1 MKYLS
6 QSFCIFLLI
15 LPFLSGGQA
24 GQKPNVILIY
34 VDDLGF
40 GDLSCYGSKTIKTPN
55 IDRIAKKGLLFTRAH
70 TTSATCTP
78 SRYSLLT
85 GVYAFRR
92 KDTGIATGDA
102 SALIPAGQQ
111 TVATIFSQAG
121 YHTAVI
127 GKWHLGLGPVG
138 GPNWNGKIE
147 HGPLDI
153 GFKEA
158 FILPATGDR
167 VPCVYIENDH
177 VRNLD
182 GQDPIEVNYLKKIGN
197 QPTGK
202 ENPELLK
209 MKHSHGH
216 DNTIVN
222 GVGRIGFMVGGK
234 QALWDD
240 EDMAQTL
247 ANKAKSFMVRNK
259 KNPFFLYF
267 ATHDIHVPRI
277 PNSRFLG
284 KSGFGNRGDALLQL
298 DDTVGQLMK
307 TLDSLHL
314 NSNTLII
321 LTSDNGPVVDDG
333 YIDGSKE
340 NLGLHQP
347 AGILRGGKYSSFEAG
362 TRVPFIVKWPKHV
375 HVGHSNAMI
384 SQIDFLASM
393 SQLLRKTFDG
403 NSAKDSQAN
412 LNAWLGKDKIGRDYI
427 IEQAGTLA
435 IKKGDWK
442 FIKSGKGA
450 KFNALVNIEL
460 GNDSEE
466 QLYNLKSDPKE
477 KINLAADHK
486 EKIVDLKSLL
496 EQEMNK

>member
-1 MKYLS
+1 MK
-6 QSFCIFLLI
+6 
-15 LPFLSGGQA
+15 FLSSIKVLLFVCVSFLTF
-24 GQKPNVILIY
+24 GQKPNVIVIY

-40 GDLSCYGSKTIKTPN
+40 GDLGCYGSKTIKTPN
-55 IDRIAKKGLLFTRAH
+55 IDQLARKGLLFTQAH

-78 SRYSLLT
+78 SRYSLLK
-85 GVYAFRR
+85 GEYAFRR
-92 KDTGIATGDA
+92 KDTGVATGDA

-111 TVATIFSQAG
+111 TVATIFSKAG
-121 YHTAVI
+121 YNTAAI
-127 GKWHLGLGPVG
+127 GKWHLGLGPAG

-182 GQDPIEVNYLKKIGN
+182 IQDPIEVNYLKKIGSM
-197 QPTGK
+197 PTGK
-202 ENPELLK
+202 ENPELLN

-247 ANKAKSFMVRNK
+247 ANKAKSFMARNQ

-277 PNSRFLG
+277 PHSRFLG

-298 DDTVGQLMK
+298 DDSVGQLMK
-307 TLDSLHL
+307 TLDSLRL
-314 NSNTLII
+314 TSNTLVI

-362 TRVPFIVKWPKHV
+362 TRVPFIVKWPKQV
-375 HVGHSNAMI
+375 QAGKSNALI
-384 SQIDFLASM
+384 SQIDFLATM
-393 SQLLRKTFDG
+393 NQLLGTEYNE
-403 NSAKDSQAN
+403 NSAKDSKAN
-412 LNAWLGKDKIGRDYI
+412 LNAWLGKDKIGREYI

-450 KFNALVNIEL
+450 RLNPLVNIEL
-460 GNDSEE
+460 GNDSED
-466 QLYNLKSDPKE
+466 QLYNLKTDPTEKNNVSTAQKE
-477 KINLAADHK
+477 KSA
-486 EKIVDLKSLL
+486 ELKSLL

>member
-1 MKYLS
+1 MK
-6 QSFCIFLLI
+6 
-15 LPFLSGGQA
+15 FLSSIKVLLFVCVSFLTF
-24 GQKPNVILIY
+24 GQKPNVIVIY

-40 GDLSCYGSKTIKTPN
+40 GDLGCYGSKTIKTPN
-55 IDRIAKKGLLFTRAH
+55 IDQLARKGLLFTQAH

-78 SRYSLLT
+78 SRYSLLK
-85 GVYAFRR
+85 GEYAFRR
-92 KDTGIATGDA
+92 KDTGVATGDA

-111 TVATIFSQAG
+111 TVATIFSKAG
-121 YHTAVI
+121 YNTAAI
-127 GKWHLGLGPVG
+127 GKWHLGLGPLG

-182 GQDPIEVNYLKKIGN
+182 IKDPIEVNYLKKIGSM
-197 QPTGK
+197 PTGK

-247 ANKAKSFMVRNK
+247 ANKAKSFMIRNQK
-259 KNPFFLYF
+259 SPFFLYF

-277 PNSRFLG
+277 PHSRFLG

-298 DDTVGQLMK
+298 DDSVGQLMK
-307 TLDSLHL
+307 TLDSLRL
-314 NSNTLII
+314 TSNTLVI

-362 TRVPFIVKWPKHV
+362 TRVPFIVKWPKQV
-375 HVGHSNAMI
+375 QAGKSNALI
-384 SQIDFLASM
+384 SQIDFLATM
-393 SQLLRKTFDG
+393 NQLLGTEYNE
-403 NSAKDSQAN
+403 NSAKDSKSN
-412 LNAWLGKDKIGRDYI
+412 LNAWLGKDKIGREYI

-450 KFNALVNIEL
+450 RLNPLVNIEL
-460 GNDSEE
+460 GNDSED
-466 QLYNLKSDPKE
+466 QLYNLKTDPTEKNNVSTAQKE
-477 KINLAADHK
+477 KSA
-486 EKIVDLKSLL
+486 ELKSLL
-496 EQEMNK
+496 EQELNK

>member
-1 MKYLS
+1 MK
-6 QSFCIFLLI
+6 
-15 LPFLSGGQA
+15 FLSSIKVLLFVCISFFTF
-24 GQKPNVILIY
+24 GQKPNVIVIY

-40 GDLSCYGSKTIKTPN
+40 GDLGCYGSKTIKTPN
-55 IDRIAKKGLLFTRAH
+55 IDQLARKGLLFTQAH

-78 SRYSLLT
+78 SRYSLLK
-85 GVYAFRR
+85 GEYAFRR
-92 KDTGIATGDA
+92 KDTGVATGDA

-111 TVATIFSQAG
+111 TVATIFSKAG
-121 YHTAVI
+121 YNTAAI
-127 GKWHLGLGPVG
+127 GKWHLGLGPLG

-177 VRNLD
+177 VRNLNA
-182 GQDPIEVNYLKKIGN
+182 QDPIEVNYLKKIGSM
-197 QPTGK
+197 PTGK

-247 ANKAKSFMVRNK
+247 ANKAKSFMVRNQ

-277 PNSRFLG
+277 PHSRFLG

-298 DDTVGQLMK
+298 DDSVGQLMK

-314 NSNTLII
+314 VSNTLVI

-362 TRVPFIVKWPKHV
+362 TRVPFIVKWPKQV
-375 HVGHSNAMI
+375 PVGKSNALI
-384 SQIDFLASM
+384 SQIDFLATM
-393 SQLLRKTFDG
+393 NQLLGTEYNE
-403 NSAKDSQAN
+403 NSAKDSKAN
-412 LNAWLGKDKIGRDYI
+412 LNAWLGKDKIGREYI

-450 KFNALVNIEL
+450 KFNSQVNIEL
-460 GNDSEE
+460 GNDSED
-466 QLYNLKSDPKE
+466 QLYNLKTDPIEKNNVSTAQKE
-477 KINLAADHK
+477 KSA
-486 EKIVDLKSLL
+486 ELKSLL
-496 EQEMNK
+496 EHEMNK

>member
-1 MKYLS
+1 MK
-6 QSFCIFLLI
+6 
-15 LPFLSGGQA
+15 FLSSIKVLLFVCVSFLTF
-24 GQKPNVILIY
+24 GQKPNVIVIY

-40 GDLSCYGSKTIKTPN
+40 GDLGCYGSKTIKTPN
-55 IDRIAKKGLLFTRAH
+55 IDQLARKGLLFTQAH

-78 SRYSLLT
+78 SRYSLLK
-85 GVYAFRR
+85 GEYAFRR
-92 KDTGIATGDA
+92 KDTGVATGDA

-111 TVATIFSQAG
+111 TVATIFSKAG
-121 YHTAVI
+121 YNTAAI
-127 GKWHLGLGPVG
+127 GKWHLGLGPLG

-177 VRNLD
+177 VRNLNA
-182 GQDPIEVNYLKKIGN
+182 QDPIEVNYLKKIGSM
-197 QPTGK
+197 PTGK

-247 ANKAKSFMVRNK
+247 ANKAKSFMIRNQK
-259 KNPFFLYF
+259 SPFFLYF

-277 PNSRFLG
+277 PHSRFLG

-298 DDTVGQLMK
+298 DDSVGQLMK
-307 TLDSLHL
+307 TLDSLRL
-314 NSNTLII
+314 TPNTLVI

-362 TRVPFIVKWPKHV
+362 TRVPFIVKWPKQV
-375 HVGHSNAMI
+375 QAGKSNALI
-384 SQIDFLASM
+384 SQIDFLATM
-393 SQLLRKTFDG
+393 NQLLGTEYNE
-403 NSAKDSQAN
+403 NSAKDSKAN
-412 LNAWLGKDKIGRDYI
+412 LNAWLGKDKIGREYI

-450 KFNALVNIEL
+450 RLNPLVNIEL
-460 GNDSEE
+460 GNDSED
-466 QLYNLKSDPKE
+466 QLYNLKTDPTEKNNVSTAQKE
-477 KINLAADHK
+477 KSA
-486 EKIVDLKSLL
+486 ELKSLL
-496 EQEMNK
+496 ENE

>member
-1 MKYLS
+1 MK
-6 QSFCIFLLI
+6 
-15 LPFLSGGQA
+15 FLSSIKVLLFVCVSFLTF
-24 GQKPNVILIY
+24 GQKPNVIVIY

-40 GDLSCYGSKTIKTPN
+40 GDLGCYGSKTIKTPN
-55 IDRIAKKGLLFTRAH
+55 IDQLARKGLLFTQAH

-78 SRYSLLT
+78 SRYSLLK
-85 GVYAFRR
+85 GEYAFRR
-92 KDTGIATGDA
+92 KDTGVATGDA

-111 TVATIFSQAG
+111 TVATIFSKAG
-121 YHTAVI
+121 YNTAVI
-127 GKWHLGLGPVG
+127 GKWHLGLGPAG

-182 GQDPIEVNYLKKIGN
+182 IQDPIEVNYLKKIGSM
-197 QPTGK
+197 PTGK
-202 ENPELLK
+202 ENPELLN

-247 ANKAKSFMVRNK
+247 ANKAKSFMARNQ

-277 PNSRFLG
+277 PHSRFLG
-284 KSGFGNRGDALLQL
+284 KSGFGKRGDALLQL
-298 DDTVGQLMK
+298 DDSVGQLMK
-307 TLDSLHL
+307 TLDSLRL
-314 NSNTLII
+314 TSNTLVI

-333 YIDGSKE
+333 YIDDSKE

-362 TRVPFIVKWPKHV
+362 TRVPFIVKWPKQV
-375 HVGHSNAMI
+375 QAGKSNALI
-384 SQIDFLASM
+384 SQIDFLATM
-393 SQLLRKTFDG
+393 NQLLGTEYNE
-403 NSAKDSQAN
+403 NSAKDSKAN
-412 LNAWLGKDKIGRDYI
+412 LNAWLGKDKIGREYI

-450 KFNALVNIEL
+450 RLNPLVNIEL
-460 GNDSEE
+460 GNDSED
-466 QLYNLKSDPKE
+466 QLYNLKTDPTEKNNVSTAQKE
-477 KINLAADHK
+477 KSA
-486 EKIVDLKSLL
+486 ELKSLL

>member
-1 MKYLS
+1 MK
-6 QSFCIFLLI
+6 
-15 LPFLSGGQA
+15 FLSCVQLLLLVCISFFML

-40 GDLSCYGSKTIKTPN
+40 GDLGCYGSKTINTPN
-55 IDRIAKKGLLFTRAH
+55 IDQLARKGLLFTQAH

-78 SRYSLLT
+78 SRYSLLK
-85 GVYAFRR
+85 GEYAFRR
-92 KDTGIATGDA
+92 KDTGVATGDA

-111 TVATIFSQAG
+111 TVATIFSKAG
-121 YHTAVI
+121 YNTAVI

-153 GFKEA
+153 GFTEA

-177 VRNLD
+177 VRNLNA
-182 GQDPIEVNYLKKIGN
+182 QDPIEVNYLKKIGQ

-247 ANKAKSFMVRNK
+247 ANKAKAYMVRNQ

-298 DDTVGQLMK
+298 DDSVGQLMK
-307 TLDSLHL
+307 TMDSLHL
-314 NSNTLII
+314 TSNTLVI

-333 YIDGSKE
+333 YMDGSKE
-340 NLGLHQP
+340 NLGNHKP
-347 AGILRGGKYSSFEAG
+347 AGVLRGGKYSSFEAG
-362 TRVPFIVKWPKHV
+362 TRVPFIVKWPKKV
-375 HVGHSNAMI
+375 PVGKSNALI

-393 SQLLRKTFDG
+393 SQMLGLNYDN
-403 NSAKDSQAN
+403 NSAKDTKAN
-412 LNAWLGKDKIGRDYI
+412 LGAWLGKDKIGRDYV
-427 IEQAGTLA
+427 IEQAGNLA
-435 IKKGDWK
+435 VKKGDWK
-442 FIKSGKGA
+442 YIKSGKGA
-450 KFNALVNIEL
+450 KLNALVNIEL
-460 GNDSEE
+460 GNDSED
-466 QLYNLKSDPKE
+466 QLFNLKSDPNE
-477 KINLAADHK
+477 KINLATVQK
-486 EKIVDLKSLL
+486 EKLAELKSLL
-496 EQEMNK
+496 EQEVNK

>member
-1 MKYLS
+1 MK
-6 QSFCIFLLI
+6 
-15 LPFLSGGQA
+15 FLSSIKVLLFVCVSFLTF
-24 GQKPNVILIY
+24 GQKPNVIVIY

-40 GDLSCYGSKTIKTPN
+40 GDLGCYGSKTIKTPN
-55 IDRIAKKGLLFTRAH
+55 IDQLARKGLLFTQAH

-78 SRYSLLT
+78 SRYSLLK
-85 GVYAFRR
+85 GEYAFRR
-92 KDTGIATGDA
+92 KDTGVATGDA

-111 TVATIFSQAG
+111 TVATIFSKAG
-121 YHTAVI
+121 YNTAAI
-127 GKWHLGLGPVG
+127 GKWHLGLGPLG

-177 VRNLD
+177 VRNLNA
-182 GQDPIEVNYLKKIGN
+182 QDPIEVNYLKKIGSM
-197 QPTGK
+197 PTGK

-247 ANKAKSFMVRNK
+247 ANKAKSFMVRNQ

-277 PNSRFLG
+277 PHSRFLG

-298 DDTVGQLMK
+298 DDSVGQLMK

-314 NSNTLII
+314 VSNTLVI

-333 YIDGSKE
+333 YIDRSKE

-375 HVGHSNAMI
+375 PVGKSNALI
-384 SQIDFLASM
+384 SQIDFLATM
-393 SQLLRKTFDG
+393 NQLLGTEYNE
-403 NSAKDSQAN
+403 NSAKDSKAN
-412 LNAWLGKDKIGRDYI
+412 LNAWLGKDKIGREYI

-450 KFNALVNIEL
+450 RLNPLVNIEL
-460 GNDSEE
+460 GNDSED
-466 QLYNLKSDPKE
+466 QLYNLNSDPDEKNNLAPLQKE
-477 KINLAADHK
+477 KLN
-486 EKIVDLKSLL
+486 ELKALL
-496 EQEMNK
+496 ESEMNK

>member
-1 MKYLS
+1 MKSLS
-6 QSFCIFLLI
+6 CVQWLFFVCISFFSL
-15 LPFLSGGQA
+15 
-24 GQKPNVILIY
+24 GQKPNVIVIY

-40 GDLSCYGSKTIKTPN
+40 GDLGCYGSKTIKTPN
-55 IDRIAKKGLLFTRAH
+55 IDQLAKKGLLFTQAH

-78 SRYSLLT
+78 SRYSILK
-85 GVYAFRR
+85 GEYAFRR
-92 KDTGIATGDA
+92 KDTGVATGDA

-111 TVATIFSQAG
+111 TVATIFSKAG
-121 YHTAVI
+121 YNTAVI
-127 GKWHLGLGPVG
+127 GKWHLGLGPLG

-182 GQDPIEVNYLKKIGN
+182 TQDPIEVNYLKKIGST
-197 QPTGK
+197 PTGK
-202 ENPELLK
+202 ENPELLT

-247 ANKAKSFMVRNK
+247 ANKAKSFMVRNQK
-259 KNPFFLYF
+259 SPFFLYF

-277 PNSRFLG
+277 PHSRFLG

-298 DDTVGQLMK
+298 DDSVGQLMK

-314 NSNTLII
+314 TSNTLVI

-340 NLGLHQP
+340 QLGMHQP

-375 HVGHSNAMI
+375 PVGRSSALI
-384 SQIDFLASM
+384 SQIDFLATM
-393 SQLLRKTFDG
+393 SQMLGSTFDG
-403 NSAKDSQAN
+403 NSAKDSKAN
-412 LNAWLGKDKIGRDYI
+412 LNAWLGKDKIGREYI

-450 KFNALVNIEL
+450 RFNPQVNIEL
-460 GNDSEE
+460 GNDSED
-466 QLYNLKSDPKE
+466 QLYNLKTDPNEKNNVSTAQKE
-477 KINLAADHK
+477 KLT
-486 EKIVDLKSLL
+486 ELKSLL
-496 EQEMNK
+496 EQELNK

>member
-1 MKYLS
+1 MKSIFS
-6 QSFCIFLLI
+6 QVFTCLL
-15 LPFLSGGQA
+15 LFMPLCTL
-24 GQKPNVILIY
+24 GQKPNVIVIY

-40 GDLSCYGSKTIKTPN
+40 GDLGCYGSRTIKTPN
-55 IDRIAKKGLLFTRAH
+55 IDQLARKGLLFTQAH

-78 SRYSLLT
+78 SRYSLLK
-85 GVYAFRR
+85 GEYAFRR
-92 KDTGIATGDA
+92 KDTGVATGDA
-102 SALIPAGQQ
+102 SALIPSGQQ
-111 TVATIFSQAG
+111 TVATIFSKAG
-121 YHTAVI
+121 YNTAVV
-127 GKWHLGLGPVG
+127 GKWHLGLGPLG
-138 GPNWNGKIE
+138 GPKWNGKIE

-158 FILPATGDR
+158 FIMPATGDR

-182 GQDPIEVNYLKKIGN
+182 SQDPIEVNYLKKIGSM
-197 QPTGK
+197 PTGK

-240 EDMAQTL
+240 EDMAQIFTD
-247 ANKAKSFMVRNK
+247 KAKSFMTRNQQQ
-259 KNPFFLYF
+259 PFFLYF

-298 DDTVGQLMK
+298 DDSVGQLMK

-314 NSNTLII
+314 TSNTLVI

-340 NLGLHQP
+340 NLGNHRP
-347 AGILRGGKYSSFEAG
+347 GGILRGGKYSSFEAG
-362 TRVPFIVKWPKHV
+362 TRVPFIVKWPKKV
-375 HVGHSNAMI
+375 PAGKSNAPL
-384 SQIDFLASM
+384 SQIDFLATM
-393 SQLLRKTFDG
+393 SEMLGSTFDR

-412 LNAWLGKDKIGRDYI
+412 LQSWIGKNKRGRTYI
-427 IEQAGTLA
+427 VEQAGTLA

-442 FIKSGKGA
+442 YIRSSKGA
-450 KFNALVNIEL
+450 KFNAQVAIEL
-460 GNDSEE
+460 GNDVED
-466 QLYNLKSDPKE
+466 QLYNLKVDPSEKNNVASIQKE
-477 KINLAADHK
+477 KLN
-486 EKIVDLKSLL
+486 ELKALL
-496 EQEMNK
+496 ELEMNK

>member
-1 MKYLS
+1 MK
-6 QSFCIFLLI
+6 
-15 LPFLSGGQA
+15 FLSSIKVLLFVCVSFLTF
-24 GQKPNVILIY
+24 GQKPNVIVIY

-40 GDLSCYGSKTIKTPN
+40 GDLGCYGSKTIKTPN
-55 IDRIAKKGLLFTRAH
+55 IDQLARKGLLFTQAH

-78 SRYSLLT
+78 SRYSLLK
-85 GVYAFRR
+85 GEYAFRR
-92 KDTGIATGDA
+92 KDTGVATGDA

-111 TVATIFSQAG
+111 TVATIFSKAG
-121 YHTAVI
+121 YTTAAI
-127 GKWHLGLGPVG
+127 GKWHLGLGPLG

-147 HGPLDI
+147 QGPLDI

-177 VRNLD
+177 VRNLNA
-182 GQDPIEVNYLKKIGN
+182 QDPIEVNYLKKIGSM
-197 QPTGK
+197 PTGK

-247 ANKAKSFMVRNK
+247 ANKAKSFMIRNQK
-259 KNPFFLYF
+259 SPFFLYF

-277 PNSRFLG
+277 PHSRFLG

-298 DDTVGQLMK
+298 DDSVGQLMK
-307 TLDSLHL
+307 TLDSLRL
-314 NSNTLII
+314 TPNTLVI

-375 HVGHSNAMI
+375 PVGKSNALI
-384 SQIDFLASM
+384 SQIDFLATM
-393 SQLLRKTFDG
+393 NQLLGTEYNE
-403 NSAKDSQAN
+403 NSAKDSKAN
-412 LNAWLGKDKIGRDYI
+412 LNAWLGKDKIGREYI

-450 KFNALVNIEL
+450 RLNPLVNIEL
-460 GNDSEE
+460 GNDSED
-466 QLYNLKSDPKE
+466 QLYNLKTDPTEKNNVSTAQKE
-477 KINLAADHK
+477 KSA
-486 EKIVDLKSLL
+486 ELKSLL
-496 EQEMNK
+496 EHEMNK

>member
-1 MKYLS
+1 MK
-6 QSFCIFLLI
+6 
-15 LPFLSGGQA
+15 FLSSIKVLLFVCVSFLTF
-24 GQKPNVILIY
+24 GQKPNVIVIY

-40 GDLSCYGSKTIKTPN
+40 GDLGCYGSKTIKTPN
-55 IDRIAKKGLLFTRAH
+55 IDQLARKGLLFTQAH

-78 SRYSLLT
+78 SRYSLLK
-85 GVYAFRR
+85 GEYAFRR
-92 KDTGIATGDA
+92 KDTGVATGDA

-111 TVATIFSQAG
+111 TVATIFSKAG
-121 YHTAVI
+121 YNTAAI
-127 GKWHLGLGPVG
+127 GKWHLGLGPLG

-182 GQDPIEVNYLKKIGN
+182 IKDPIEVNYLKKIGSM
-197 QPTGK
+197 PTGK

-247 ANKAKSFMVRNK
+247 ANKAKSFMIRNQK
-259 KNPFFLYF
+259 SPFFLYF

-277 PNSRFLG
+277 PHSRFLG

-298 DDTVGQLMK
+298 DDSVGQLMK
-307 TLDSLHL
+307 TLDSLRL
-314 NSNTLII
+314 TSNTLVI

-362 TRVPFIVKWPKHV
+362 TRVPFIVKWPKQV
-375 HVGHSNAMI
+375 QAGKSNALI
-384 SQIDFLASM
+384 SQIDFLATM
-393 SQLLRKTFDG
+393 NQLLGTEYNE
-403 NSAKDSQAN
+403 NSAKDSKAN
-412 LNAWLGKDKIGRDYI
+412 LNAWLGKDKIGREYI

-450 KFNALVNIEL
+450 RLNTLVNIEL
-460 GNDSEE
+460 GNDSED
-466 QLYNLKSDPKE
+466 QLYNLKTDPTEKNNVSTAQKE
-477 KINLAADHK
+477 KSA
-486 EKIVDLKSLL
+486 ELKSLL

>member
-1 MKYLS
+1 MK
-6 QSFCIFLLI
+6 
-15 LPFLSGGQA
+15 FLSCIKVLLFVCVSFLTF
-24 GQKPNVILIY
+24 GQKPNVIVIY

-40 GDLSCYGSKTIKTPN
+40 GDLGCYGSKTIKTPN
-55 IDRIAKKGLLFTRAH
+55 IDQLARKGLLFTQAH

-78 SRYSLLT
+78 SRYSLLK
-85 GVYAFRR
+85 GEYAFRR
-92 KDTGIATGDA
+92 KDTGVATGDA

-111 TVATIFSQAG
+111 TVATIFSKAG
-121 YHTAVI
+121 YNTAAI
-127 GKWHLGLGPVG
+127 GKWHLGLGPLG

-177 VRNLD
+177 VRNLNA
-182 GQDPIEVNYLKKIGN
+182 QDPIEVNYLKKIGSM
-197 QPTGK
+197 PTGK

-247 ANKAKSFMVRNK
+247 ANKAKSFMIRNQK
-259 KNPFFLYF
+259 SPFFLYF

-277 PNSRFLG
+277 PHSRFLG

-298 DDTVGQLMK
+298 DDSVGQLMK
-307 TLDSLHL
+307 TLDSLRL
-314 NSNTLII
+314 TSNTLVI

-362 TRVPFIVKWPKHV
+362 TRVPFIVKWPKQV
-375 HVGHSNAMI
+375 QAGKSNALI
-384 SQIDFLASM
+384 SQIDFLATM
-393 SQLLRKTFDG
+393 NQLLGTEYNE
-403 NSAKDSQAN
+403 NSAKDSKAN
-412 LNAWLGKDKIGRDYI
+412 LNAWLGKDKIGREYI

-450 KFNALVNIEL
+450 RLNPLVNIEL
-460 GNDSEE
+460 GNDSED
-466 QLYNLKSDPKE
+466 QLYNLKTDPTEKNNVSTAQKE
-477 KINLAADHK
+477 KSA
-486 EKIVDLKSLL
+486 ELKSLL
-496 EQEMNK
+496 EHEMNK

>member
-1 MKYLS
+1 MKSLF
-6 QSFCIFLLI
+6 SFKVFLLVCI
-15 LPFLSGGQA
+15 SFFTF
-24 GQKPNVILIY
+24 GQKPNVIVIY

-40 GDLSCYGSKTIKTPN
+40 GDLGCYGSKTIKTPN
-55 IDRIAKKGLLFTRAH
+55 IDQLARKGLLFTQAH

-78 SRYSLLT
+78 SRYSLLK
-85 GVYAFRR
+85 GEYAFRR
-92 KDTGIATGDA
+92 KDTGVATGDA

-111 TVATIFSQAG
+111 TVATIFSKAG
-121 YHTAVI
+121 YNTAVI
-127 GKWHLGLGPVG
+127 GKWHLGLGPLG

-182 GQDPIEVNYLKKIGN
+182 TQDPIEVNYLKKIGSM
-197 QPTGK
+197 PTGK
-202 ENPELLK
+202 ENPELLT

-247 ANKAKSFMVRNK
+247 ANKAKSFMVRNQK
-259 KNPFFLYF
+259 SPFFLYF

-277 PNSRFLG
+277 PHSRFLG

-298 DDTVGQLMK
+298 DDSVGQLMK

-314 NSNTLII
+314 TSNTLVI

-340 NLGLHQP
+340 QLGLHQP

-362 TRVPFIVKWPKHV
+362 TRVPFIVKWPMKV
-375 HVGHSNAMI
+375 PVGKSNALI
-384 SQIDFLASM
+384 SQIDFLATM
-393 SQLLRKTFDG
+393 SQMLGSTFDV
-403 NSAKDSQAN
+403 NSAKDSKAN
-412 LNAWLGKDKIGRDYI
+412 LNAWFGKDKIGREYI

-450 KFNALVNIEL
+450 RFNPQVNIEL
-460 GNDSEE
+460 GNDSED
-466 QLYNLKSDPKE
+466 QLYNLKTDPNEKNNVSTAQKE
-477 KINLAADHK
+477 KLT
-486 EKIVDLKSLL
+486 ELKSLL
-496 EQEMNK
+496 EQELNK

>member
-1 MKYLS
+1 MKSLS
-6 QSFCIFLLI
+6 CVQWLLFVGLSFFSL
-15 LPFLSGGQA
+15 

-40 GDLSCYGSKTIKTPN
+40 GDLGCYGSKTIKTPN
-55 IDRIAKKGLLFTRAH
+55 IDQLAKKGLLFTQAH

-78 SRYSLLT
+78 SRYSLLK
-85 GVYAFRR
+85 GEYAFRR
-92 KDTGIATGDA
+92 KDTGVATGDA

-111 TVATIFSQAG
+111 TVATICAKAG
-121 YHTAVI
+121 YNTAVI

-177 VRNLD
+177 VRNLNT
-182 GQDPIEVNYLKKIGN
+182 QDPIEVNYLKKIGQ

-247 ANKAKSFMVRNK
+247 ANKAKSFMARNQ

-277 PNSRFLG
+277 PHSRFLG

-298 DDTVGQLMK
+298 DDSVGQLLK

-314 NSNTLII
+314 TSNTLVI

-340 NLGLHQP
+340 NLGMHQP
-347 AGILRGGKYSSFEAG
+347 AGNLRGGKYSSFEAG
-362 TRVPFIVKWPKHV
+362 TRVPFIVKWPKKV
-375 HVGHSNAMI
+375 PVGKSNALI
-384 SQIDFLASM
+384 SQIDFLANM
-393 SQLLRKTFDG
+393 SQMLGRDYDNNL
-403 NSAKDSQAN
+403 AKDTKAN
-412 LNAWLGKDKIGRDYI
+412 LAAWLGKDKIGRDYI
-427 IEQAGTLA
+427 IEQAGNLA
-435 IKKGDWK
+435 VKKGNWK
-442 FIKSGKGA
+442 YIRNGKGA
-450 KFNALVNIEL
+450 KFNTLVNIEL
-460 GNDSEE
+460 GNDVEE
-466 QLYNLKSDPKE
+466 QLYNLKSDPNE
-477 KINLAADHK
+477 KINLATFQK
-486 EKIVDLKSLL
+486 EKLAELKALL
-496 EQEMNK
+496 EKEISK

>member
-1 MKYLS
+1 MKSLS
-6 QSFCIFLLI
+6 CVQWLLFVGLSFFSL
-15 LPFLSGGQA
+15 

-40 GDLSCYGSKTIKTPN
+40 GDLGCYGSKTIKTPN
-55 IDRIAKKGLLFTRAH
+55 IDQLAKKGLLFTQAH

-78 SRYSLLT
+78 SRYSLLK
-85 GVYAFRR
+85 GEYAFRR
-92 KDTGIATGDA
+92 KDTGVATGDA

-111 TVATIFSQAG
+111 TVATIFAKAG
-121 YHTAVI
+121 YNTAVI

-177 VRNLD
+177 VRNLNT
-182 GQDPIEVNYLKKIGN
+182 QDPIEVNYLKKIGQ

-247 ANKAKSFMVRNK
+247 ANKAKSFMARNQ

-277 PNSRFLG
+277 PHSRFLG

-298 DDTVGQLMK
+298 DDSVGQLLK

-314 NSNTLII
+314 TSNTLVI

-340 NLGLHQP
+340 NLGMHQP
-347 AGILRGGKYSSFEAG
+347 AGNLRGGKYSSFEAG
-362 TRVPFIVKWPKHV
+362 TRVPFIVKWPKKV
-375 HVGHSNAMI
+375 PVGKSNALI
-384 SQIDFLASM
+384 SQIDFLANM
-393 SQLLRKTFDG
+393 SQMLGRDYDNNL
-403 NSAKDSQAN
+403 AKDTKAN
-412 LNAWLGKDKIGRDYI
+412 LAAWLGKDKIGRDYV
-427 IEQAGTLA
+427 IEQAGNLA
-435 IKKGDWK
+435 VKKGNWK
-442 FIKSGKGA
+442 YIRNGKGA
-450 KFNALVNIEL
+450 KFNTLVNIEL
-460 GNDSEE
+460 GNDVEE
-466 QLYNLKSDPKE
+466 QLYNLKSDPNE
-477 KINLAADHK
+477 KINLATFQK
-486 EKIVDLKSLL
+486 EKLAELRALL
-496 EQEMNK
+496 EQEISK

>member
-1 MKYLS
+1 MK
-6 QSFCIFLLI
+6 
-15 LPFLSGGQA
+15 FLSCIKVLLFVCVSFLTF
-24 GQKPNVILIY
+24 GQKPNVIVIY
-34 VDDLGF
+34 ADDLGF

-55 IDRIAKKGLLFTRAH
+55 IDQLARKGLLFTQAH

-78 SRYSLLT
+78 SRYSLLK
-85 GVYAFRR
+85 GEYAFRR
-92 KDTGIATGDA
+92 KDTGIAAGDA

-111 TVATIFSQAG
+111 TVATIFSKAG
-121 YHTAVI
+121 YNTAVI
-127 GKWHLGLGPVG
+127 GKWHLGLGPAG

-182 GQDPIEVNYLKKIGN
+182 IQDSIEVNYLKKIGSM
-197 QPTGK
+197 PTGK

-240 EDMAQTL
+240 EDMARTL
-247 ANKAKSFMVRNK
+247 ANKAKSFMARNQK
-259 KNPFFLYF
+259 TPFFLYF

-277 PNSRFLG
+277 PHSRFLG

-298 DDTVGQLMK
+298 DDSVGQLMK

-314 NSNTLII
+314 ASNTLVI

-333 YIDGSKE
+333 YTDGSKE

-362 TRVPFIVKWPKHV
+362 TRVPFIVKWPKQV
-375 HVGHSNAMI
+375 QAGKSSALI
-384 SQIDFLASM
+384 SQIDFLATM
-393 SQLLRKTFDG
+393 NQLLGTEYND
-403 NSAKDSQAN
+403 NSAKDSKAN
-412 LNAWLGKDKIGRDYI
+412 LNAWLGKDKIGREYI
-427 IEQAGTLA
+427 IEQAGALA
-435 IKKGDWK
+435 IKKGEWK

-450 KFNALVNIEL
+450 KFNSLVNIEL
-460 GNDSEE
+460 GNDLED
-466 QLYNLKSDPKE
+466 QLYNLKTDPDEKNNLAPLQKE
-477 KINLAADHK
+477 KLN
-486 EKIVDLKSLL
+486 ELKALL
-496 EQEMNK
+496 ESEMNK

>member
-1 MKYLS
+1 MKSLS
-6 QSFCIFLLI
+6 CVQWLLFVGLSFFSL
-15 LPFLSGGQA
+15 

-40 GDLSCYGSKTIKTPN
+40 GDLGCYGSKTIKTPN
-55 IDRIAKKGLLFTRAH
+55 IDQLAKKGLLFTQAH

-78 SRYSLLT
+78 SRYSLLK
-85 GVYAFRR
+85 GEYAFRR
-92 KDTGIATGDA
+92 KDTGVATGDA

-111 TVATIFSQAG
+111 TVATIFAKAG
-121 YHTAVI
+121 YNTAVI

-177 VRNLD
+177 VRNLNT
-182 GQDPIEVNYLKKIGN
+182 QDPIEVNYLKKIGQ

-216 DNTIVN
+216 DNTSVN

-247 ANKAKSFMVRNK
+247 ANKAKSFMARNQ

-277 PNSRFLG
+277 PHSRFLG
-284 KSGFGNRGDALLQL
+284 KSGFVNRGDALLQL
-298 DDTVGQLMK
+298 DDSVGQLLK

-314 NSNTLII
+314 TSNTLVI

-340 NLGLHQP
+340 NLGMHQP
-347 AGILRGGKYSSFEAG
+347 AGNLRGGKYSSFEAG
-362 TRVPFIVKWPKHV
+362 TRVPFIVKWPKKV
-375 HVGHSNAMI
+375 PVGKSNALI
-384 SQIDFLASM
+384 SQIDFLANM
-393 SQLLRKTFDG
+393 SQMLGRDYDNNL
-403 NSAKDSQAN
+403 AKDTKAN
-412 LNAWLGKDKIGRDYI
+412 LAAWLGKDKIGREYV
-427 IEQAGTLA
+427 IEQAGNLA
-435 IKKGDWK
+435 VKKGNWK
-442 FIKSGKGA
+442 YIRNGKGA
-450 KFNALVNIEL
+450 KFNTLVNIEL
-460 GNDSEE
+460 GNDVEE
-466 QLYNLKSDPKE
+466 QLYNLKSDPYE
-477 KINLAADHK
+477 KINLATFQK
-486 EKIVDLKSLL
+486 EKLAELKALL
-496 EQEMNK
+496 EKEISK

>member
-1 MKYLS
+1 MKSLS
-6 QSFCIFLLI
+6 SVQWLFFVCISFFSL
-15 LPFLSGGQA
+15 

-40 GDLSCYGSKTIKTPN
+40 GDLGCYGSKTIKTPN
-55 IDRIAKKGLLFTRAH
+55 IDQLARKGLLFTQAH

-78 SRYSLLT
+78 SRYSLLK
-85 GVYAFRR
+85 GEYAFRR
-92 KDTGIATGDA
+92 KDTGVATGDA

-111 TVATIFSQAG
+111 TVATIFSKAG
-121 YHTAVI
+121 YNTAVI

-177 VRNLD
+177 VRNLNA
-182 GQDPIEVNYLKKIGN
+182 QDPIEVNYLKKIGQ

-247 ANKAKSFMVRNK
+247 ANKAKAYMVRNQ

-298 DDTVGQLMK
+298 DDSVGQLMK

-314 NSNTLII
+314 TSNTLVI

-347 AGILRGGKYSSFEAG
+347 SGILRGGKYSSFEAG
-362 TRVPFIVKWPKHV
+362 TRVPFIVKWPKKV
-375 HVGHSNAMI
+375 PVGKSNALI

-393 SQLLRKTFDG
+393 SQMLVLNYDN
-403 NSAKDSQAN
+403 NSAKDTKAN
-412 LNAWLGKDKIGRDYI
+412 LGAWLGKDKIGREYV
-427 IEQAGTLA
+427 IEQAGNLA
-435 IKKGDWK
+435 VKKGDWK
-442 FIKSGKGA
+442 YIKNGKGA

-460 GNDSEE
+460 GNDAEE
-466 QLYNLKSDPKE
+466 QLYNLKSDPNE
-477 KINLAADHK
+477 KINLATVQKAK
-486 EKIVDLKSLL
+486 LAELKALL
-496 EQEMNK
+496 ELEVNK

>member
-1 MKYLS
+1 MK
-6 QSFCIFLLI
+6 
-15 LPFLSGGQA
+15 FLSWIKVLLFGCVSFFTF

-40 GDLSCYGSKTIKTPN
+40 GDLGCYGSKTIKTPN
-55 IDRIAKKGLLFTRAH
+55 IDQLARKGLLFTQAH

-78 SRYSLLT
+78 SRYSLLK
-85 GVYAFRR
+85 GEYAFRR
-92 KDTGIATGDA
+92 KDTGVATGDA

-111 TVATIFSQAG
+111 TVATVFSKAG
-121 YHTAVI
+121 YNTAVI
-127 GKWHLGLGPVG
+127 GKWHLGLGPLG

-158 FILPATGDR
+158 FIMPATGDR

-182 GQDPIEVNYLKKIGN
+182 SHDPIVVNYLKKIGSM
-197 QPTGK
+197 PTGK
-202 ENPELLK
+202 ENLELLK

-247 ANKAKSFMVRNK
+247 ANKAKSFMVRNQ

-277 PNSRFLG
+277 PHSRFLG

-298 DDTVGQLMK
+298 DDSVGQLMK
-307 TLDSLHL
+307 TMDSLHL
-314 NSNTLII
+314 TSNTLVI

-333 YIDGSKE
+333 YMDGSKE
-340 NLGLHQP
+340 NLRLHQP

-362 TRVPFIVKWPKHV
+362 TRVPFIVKWPKKV
-375 HVGHSNAMI
+375 PVGKSNALI

-393 SQLLRKTFDG
+393 SQMLGLNYDN
-403 NSAKDSQAN
+403 NSAKDTKAN
-412 LNAWLGKDKIGRDYI
+412 LNAWLGKDKIGRDYV

-450 KFNALVNIEL
+450 RFNPQVNIEL
-460 GNDSEE
+460 GNDSED
-466 QLYNLKSDPKE
+466 QLYNLKTDPNEKNNVSTAQKE
-477 KINLAADHK
+477 KLT
-486 EKIVDLKSLL
+486 ELKSLL
-496 EQEMNK
+496 EQELNK

>member
-1 MKYLS
+1 MKFFSCIKVLLFVS
-6 QSFCIFLLI
+6 ISFLTY
-15 LPFLSGGQA
+15 
-24 GQKPNVILIY
+24 GQKPNVIVIY

-55 IDRIAKKGLLFTRAH
+55 IDQLARKGLLFTQAH

-78 SRYSLLT
+78 SRYSLLK
-85 GVYAFRR
+85 GEYAFRR
-92 KDTGIATGDA
+92 KDTGVATGDA

-111 TVATIFSQAG
+111 TVATIFSKAG
-121 YHTAVI
+121 YNTAVI
-127 GKWHLGLGPVG
+127 GKWHLGLGPAG

-147 HGPLDI
+147 HGPLEI

-182 GQDPIEVNYLKKIGN
+182 IQDPIEVNYLKKIGSM
-197 QPTGK
+197 PTGK

-234 QALWDD
+234 QAIWDD

-247 ANKAKSFMVRNK
+247 ANKAKSFMARNQ

-277 PNSRFLG
+277 PHSRFLG
-284 KSGFGNRGDALLQL
+284 KSGFGKRGDALLQL
-298 DDTVGQLMK
+298 DDSVGQLMK
-307 TLDSLHL
+307 TLDSLRL
-314 NSNTLII
+314 TSNTLVI

-362 TRVPFIVKWPKHV
+362 TRVPFIVKWPKKV
-375 HVGHSNAMI
+375 PVGRSNALI
-384 SQIDFLASM
+384 SQIDFLATM
-393 SQLLRKTFDG
+393 NQLLG
-403 NSAKDSQAN
+403 ANYNENSSKDSKAN
-412 LNAWLGKDKIGRDYI
+412 LNAWLGKDQIGREYI

-450 KFNALVNIEL
+450 KFNSLVNIEL
-460 GNDSEE
+460 GNDLED
-466 QLYNLKSDPKE
+466 QLYNLKTDPDEKNNVASLQKE
-477 KINLAADHK
+477 KLN
-486 EKIVDLKSLL
+486 ELKALL
-496 EQEMNK
+496 ELEMNK

>member
-1 MKYLS
+1 MK
-6 QSFCIFLLI
+6 
-15 LPFLSGGQA
+15 FLSCVQLLLLA
-24 GQKPNVILIY
+24 CISFFMLGQKPNVILIY

-40 GDLSCYGSKTIKTPN
+40 GDLGCYGSKTIKTPN
-55 IDRIAKKGLLFTRAH
+55 IDQLAKKGLLFTQAH

-78 SRYSLLT
+78 SRYSLLK
-85 GVYAFRR
+85 GEYAFRR
-92 KDTGIATGDA
+92 KDTGVATGDA

-111 TVATIFSQAG
+111 TVATIFSKAG
-121 YHTAVI
+121 YNTAVI
-127 GKWHLGLGPVG
+127 GKWHLGLGLVG

-153 GFKEA
+153 GFTEA

-177 VRNLD
+177 VLNLD
-182 GQDPIEVNYLKKIGN
+182 VLDPIEVNYLKKIGSM
-197 QPTGK
+197 PTGK
-202 ENPELLK
+202 DNPELLK

-247 ANKAKSFMVRNK
+247 ANKAKAYMVRNQ

-298 DDTVGQLMK
+298 DDSVGQLMK
-307 TLDSLHL
+307 TMDSLHL
-314 NSNTLII
+314 TSNTLVI

-333 YIDGSKE
+333 YMDESKE
-340 NLGLHQP
+340 NLGNHQP

-362 TRVPFIVKWPKHV
+362 TRVPFIVKWPKIV
-375 HVGHSNAMI
+375 PVGKSNALI

-393 SQLLRKTFDG
+393 SQMLGLNYDN
-403 NSAKDSQAN
+403 NSAKDSKAN
-412 LNAWLGKDKIGRDYI
+412 LGAWLGKDKIGRDYV
-427 IEQAGTLA
+427 IEQAGNLA
-435 IKKGDWK
+435 VKKGDWK
-442 FIKSGKGA
+442 YIKSGKGA
-450 KFNALVNIEL
+450 KLNALVNIEL
-460 GNDSEE
+460 GNDVED
-466 QLYNLKSDPKE
+466 QLYNLRSDPNE
-477 KINLAADHK
+477 KINLAAVQK
-486 EKIVDLKSLL
+486 EKLAELKALL
-496 EQEMNK
+496 ELEINK

>member
-1 MKYLS
+1 MK
-6 QSFCIFLLI
+6 
-15 LPFLSGGQA
+15 FLSCIKVLLFVCVSFLTF
-24 GQKPNVILIY
+24 GQKPNVIVIY
-34 VDDLGF
+34 ADDLGF

-55 IDRIAKKGLLFTRAH
+55 IDQLARKGLLFTQAH

-78 SRYSLLT
+78 SRYSLLK
-85 GVYAFRR
+85 GEYAFRR

-111 TVATIFSQAG
+111 TVATIFSKAG
-121 YHTAVI
+121 YNTAVI
-127 GKWHLGLGPVG
+127 GKWHLGLGPAG

-182 GQDPIEVNYLKKIGN
+182 IQDPIEVNYLKKIGSMT
-197 QPTGK
+197 TGK

-247 ANKAKSFMVRNK
+247 ANKANSFMARNQK
-259 KNPFFLYF
+259 TPFFLYF

-277 PNSRFLG
+277 PHSRFLG

-298 DDTVGQLMK
+298 DDSVGQLMK

-314 NSNTLII
+314 ASNTLVI

-362 TRVPFIVKWPKHV
+362 TRVPFIVKWPKQV
-375 HVGHSNAMI
+375 QAGKSNALI
-384 SQIDFLASM
+384 SQIDFLATM
-393 SQLLRKTFDG
+393 NQLLGTEYND
-403 NSAKDSQAN
+403 NSAKDSKAN
-412 LNAWLGKDKIGRDYI
+412 LNAWLGKDKIGREYI
-427 IEQAGTLA
+427 IEQAGALA
-435 IKKGDWK
+435 IKKGEWK

-450 KFNALVNIEL
+450 KFNSLVNIEL
-460 GNDSEE
+460 GNDLED
-466 QLYNLKSDPKE
+466 QLYNLKTDPDEKNNLAPLQKE
-477 KINLAADHK
+477 KLN
-486 EKIVDLKSLL
+486 ELKALL
-496 EQEMNK
+496 ESEMNK

>member
-1 MKYLS
+1 MK
-6 QSFCIFLLI
+6 
-15 LPFLSGGQA
+15 FLSCIKVLLFLSISFLTF
-24 GQKPNVILIY
+24 GQKPNVIVIY

-40 GDLSCYGSKTIKTPN
+40 GDLGCYGSKTIKTPN
-55 IDRIAKKGLLFTRAH
+55 IDQLARKGLLFTQAH

-78 SRYSLLT
+78 SRYSLLK
-85 GVYAFRR
+85 GEYAFRR

-111 TVATIFSQAG
+111 TVATIFSKAG
-121 YHTAVI
+121 YNTAVI
-127 GKWHLGLGPVG
+127 GKWHLGLGPAG

-182 GQDPIEVNYLKKIGN
+182 IQDPIEVNYLKKIGSM
-197 QPTGK
+197 PTGK
-202 ENPELLK
+202 ENPELLN

-247 ANKAKSFMVRNK
+247 ANKAKSFMIRNQK
-259 KNPFFLYF
+259 SPFFLYF

-277 PNSRFLG
+277 PHSRFLG

-298 DDTVGQLMK
+298 DDSVGQLMK
-307 TLDSLHL
+307 TLDSLRL
-314 NSNTLII
+314 TSNTLVI

-362 TRVPFIVKWPKHV
+362 TRVPFIVKWPKQV
-375 HVGHSNAMI
+375 QAGKSNALI
-384 SQIDFLASM
+384 SQIDFLATM
-393 SQLLRKTFDG
+393 NQLLGTEYNE
-403 NSAKDSQAN
+403 NSAKDSKAN
-412 LNAWLGKDKIGRDYI
+412 LNAWLGKDKIGREYI

-450 KFNALVNIEL
+450 RLNPLVNIEL
-460 GNDSEE
+460 GNDSED
-466 QLYNLKSDPKE
+466 QLYNLKTDPNEKNNVSTAQKE
-477 KINLAADHK
+477 KSV
-486 EKIVDLKSLL
+486 ELKSLL

>member
-1 MKYLS
+1 MKFLTCIKGLLFVCLS
-6 QSFCIFLLI
+6 FLTC
-15 LPFLSGGQA
+15 
-24 GQKPNVILIY
+24 GQKPNVIVIY

-55 IDRIAKKGLLFTRAH
+55 IDQLASKGLMFTQAH

-78 SRYSLLT
+78 SRYSLLK
-85 GVYAFRR
+85 GEYAFRR

-102 SALIPAGQQ
+102 SALISAGQQ
-111 TVATIFSQAG
+111 TVATIFSNAG
-121 YHTAVI
+121 YNTAVI
-127 GKWHLGLGPVG
+127 GKWHLGLGPLG

-182 GQDPIEVNYLKKIGN
+182 IQDPIEVNYLKKIGSM
-197 QPTGK
+197 PTGK

-247 ANKAKSFMVRNK
+247 ANQAKSFMVRNQK
-259 KNPFFLYF
+259 SPFFLYF

-277 PNSRFLG
+277 PHSRFLG

-298 DDTVGQLMK
+298 DDSVGQLMK

-314 NSNTLII
+314 TSNTLVI

-333 YIDGSKE
+333 YFDGSKQ

-362 TRVPFIVKWPKHV
+362 TRVPFIVKWPKQV
-375 HVGHSNAMI
+375 PVGKSNALI
-384 SQIDFLASM
+384 SQIDFLATM
-393 SQLLRKTFDG
+393 NQMLGTNYDK
-403 NSAKDSQAN
+403 NSAKDTKAN
-412 LNAWLGKDKIGRDYI
+412 LNAWLGKDQIGREYI

-450 KFNALVNIEL
+450 KFNSLVNIEL
-460 GNDSEE
+460 GNDLED
-466 QLYNLKSDPKE
+466 QLYNLKTDPSE
-477 KINLAADHK
+477 KNNLASLQKDK
-486 EKIVDLKSLL
+486 LNELKALL
-496 EQEMNK
+496 ESELNK

>member
-1 MKYLS
+1 MK
-6 QSFCIFLLI
+6 
-15 LPFLSGGQA
+15 FLSCIKVLLFVCVSFLTF
-24 GQKPNVILIY
+24 GQKPNVIVIY

-40 GDLSCYGSKTIKTPN
+40 GDLGCYGSKTIKTPN
-55 IDRIAKKGLLFTRAH
+55 IDQLARKGLLFTQAH

-78 SRYSLLT
+78 SRYSLLK
-85 GVYAFRR
+85 GEYAFRR
-92 KDTGIATGDA
+92 KDTGVATGDA

-111 TVATIFSQAG
+111 TVATIFSKAG
-121 YHTAVI
+121 YNTAAI
-127 GKWHLGLGPVG
+127 GKWHLGLGPLG

-177 VRNLD
+177 VQNLNA
-182 GQDPIEVNYLKKIGN
+182 QDPIVVNYLKKIGSM
-197 QPTGK
+197 PTGK

-247 ANKAKSFMVRNK
+247 ANKAKSFMVRNQ

-277 PNSRFLG
+277 PHSRFLG

-298 DDTVGQLMK
+298 DDSVGQLMK

-314 NSNTLII
+314 VSNTLVI

-362 TRVPFIVKWPKHV
+362 TRVPFIVKWPKQV
-375 HVGHSNAMI
+375 QAGKSNALI
-384 SQIDFLASM
+384 SQIDFLATM
-393 SQLLRKTFDG
+393 NQLLGTEYNE
-403 NSAKDSQAN
+403 NSAKDSKAN
-412 LNAWLGKDKIGRDYI
+412 LNAWLGKDKIGREYI

-450 KFNALVNIEL
+450 KFNPQFNIEL
-460 GNDSEE
+460 GNDSED
-466 QLYNLKSDPKE
+466 QLYNLKTDPKE
-477 KINLAADHK
+477 KNNVSTAQK
-486 EKIVDLKSLL
+486 EKSTELKSLL